1 MPPVALLH
9 LVVVVP
15 PITIVV
21 PPVAVVVP
29 PLPLMCRLSPCCP
42 SPIAVAVPPVA
53 VIVPPVAVVVPR
65 RHAAHHLLCSLA
77 ANQRSWTKPRHSG
90 VAHDVYMEQVPLDMR
105 NGGRWCEYN
114 DINDHD
120 FVMSE
125 IPWFCTVVDG
135 STLPNGSFVYIKSYV
150 KPFLIAKTHPT
161 PTNTPQQPFVTSTM
175 VENIEYDIGA
185 QAN

>member
-1 MPPVALLH
+1 
-9 LVVVVP
+9 
-15 PITIVV
+15 
-21 PPVAVVVP
+21 
-29 PLPLMCRLSPCCP
+29 
-42 SPIAVAVPPVA
+42 
-53 VIVPPVAVVVPR
+53 
-65 RHAAHHLLCSLA
+65 
-77 ANQRSWTKPRHSG
+77 
-90 VAHDVYMEQVPLDMR
+90 MELVPLDMR

-161 PTNTPQQPFVTSTM
+161 PTNTPQQPFVTSTT
-175 VENIEYDIGA
+175 VKNIEYDIGA
-185 QAN
+185 PAN